1 MMSPFLAFIGNIT
14 FLSSYMVLLTLFMV
28 TLKLSLG
35 ESVDSKKY
43 FVEKFSSQ
51 SKDES
56 TDSARGLREGA

>member
-1 MMSPFLAFIGNIT
+1 MMSPLIAFIGNVT
-14 FLSSYMVLLTLFMV
+14 FLSSYMILLTLFLV

-43 FVEKFSSQ
+43 FAEKFTPQ